1 VEQILASAGAL
12 KPFPKAAQRA
22 LELLQDPLVSAGKLV
37 DVLGL
42 DAALTATVLKSANS
56 AALQRSRSVDDV
68 RQALAL
74 LGNER
79 FRELV
84 FASASVQFLK
94 GGQEGYQLSAGDLWR
109 HSVATSLMTEIL
121 ARAAGLP
128 RTPVL
133 FTAALLHDLGKGVLG
148 PFVKGEAAGILTRV
162 AAGASFLEAE
172 QAELGLD
179 HAELGARIAERWNFS
194 SELVEL
200 IRFHHAPQERPQ
212 SKPLAVLHVAN
223 ALTQLYN
230 PGPGVDSLVQRAQ
243 EGAVKLLG
251 LRRQDLEA
259 SVAELHGKL
268 AEAEA
273 LLGMATA

>member
-1 VEQILASAGAL
+1 VDQILASAGAL

-22 LELLQDPLVSAGKLV
+22 LELLQDPMVSAARLV
-37 DVLGL
+37 DVLAL
-42 DAALTATVLKSANS
+42 DAALTATVLRSANS

-68 RQALAL
+68 KQALAL

-84 FASASVQFLK
+84 FASASVQFLQ
-94 GGQEGYQLSAGDLWR
+94 GGQEGYQLSPGDLWR

-148 PFVKGEAAGILTRV
+148 PFVRGEAAGILTRV
-162 AAGASFLEAE
+162 AGGASFLEAE

-179 HAELGARIAERWNFS
+179 HAERGARIAERWNFS
-194 SELVEL
+194 AELVEL

-223 ALTQLYN
+223 ALTQLYSS
-230 PGPGVDSLVQRAQ
+230 GPGVDSLVQRAH